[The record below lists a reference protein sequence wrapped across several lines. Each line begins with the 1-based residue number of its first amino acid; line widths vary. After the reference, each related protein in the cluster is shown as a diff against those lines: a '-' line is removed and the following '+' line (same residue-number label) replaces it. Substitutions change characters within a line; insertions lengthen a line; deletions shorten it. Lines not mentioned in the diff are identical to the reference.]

1 MKLFISEAGSLL
13 SWIRKNFRIYRF
25 KHSPH
30 PRSLRLN
37 ELDVA
42 GKLADLELFKRHV
55 RWMRD
60 YVSRSF
66 SPNAIFRALYLR
78 IEEGRRR
85 GQGGGGGGR
94 HRATD
99 CRDCDTTSELS
110 KDRNYRGYPSTVSK
124 FQSNGFSLFARFDG
138 CFPRVKSLAYC
149 QLLSTLLARDQ
160 SEIILAP
167 WHEKPVGIKSHL
179 RVFMHSN
186 RTRLR
191 IEPIPQAFKV
201 Y

>member
-60 YVSRSF
+60 LRKSIIFTKRHLS
-66 SPNAIFRALYLR
+66 SPVFTY
-78 IEEGRRR
+78 R
-85 GQGGGGGGR
+85 GGQEKGTGGGGR